1 MDSNNSRPSTIE
13 CHLTNDLTD
22 AVVPGDVIDV
32 IGLLY
37 DFHEKE
43 NFKNCSFFHDF
54 LAVVKV
60 TADPDPRNKGDKKA
74 GGDNIF
80 MVYLDVLSID
90 NGAQNQDDKS
100 QVSFT
105 MLEMKSIAEIF
116 DMGMNYKVIDWILE
130 NFQQNVEKV
139 LSYL

>member
-1 MDSNNSRPSTIE
+1 M
-13 CHLTNDLTD
+13 
-22 AVVPGDVIDV
+22 
-32 IGLLY
+32 
-37 DFHEKE
+37 
-43 NFKNCSFFHDF
+43 
-54 LAVVKV
+54 VKV

-100 QVSFT
+100 QVRFT

-116 DMGMNYKVIDWILE
+116 DMGMNYELLSHRLE

-139 LSYL
+139 F

>member
-1 MDSNNSRPSTIE
+1 M
-13 CHLTNDLTD
+13 
-22 AVVPGDVIDV
+22 
-32 IGLLY
+32 
-37 DFHEKE
+37 
-43 NFKNCSFFHDF
+43 
-54 LAVVKV
+54 VKV

>member
-1 MDSNNSRPSTIE
+1 MEYQEAKHNVKIIQRLLILFLHSKEISLVNRLQEMDSNNSRPSTIE

-32 IGLLY
+32 IGLFY

-43 NFKNCSFFHDF
+43 ILIFKNWPFFHDF
-54 LAVVKV
+54 IAVVKV

-90 NGAQNQDDKS
+90 NGAQNQILRRFS
-100 QVSFT
+100 
-105 MLEMKSIAEIF
+105 
-116 DMGMNYKVIDWILE
+116 KV
-130 NFQQNVEKV
+130 
-139 LSYL
+139 